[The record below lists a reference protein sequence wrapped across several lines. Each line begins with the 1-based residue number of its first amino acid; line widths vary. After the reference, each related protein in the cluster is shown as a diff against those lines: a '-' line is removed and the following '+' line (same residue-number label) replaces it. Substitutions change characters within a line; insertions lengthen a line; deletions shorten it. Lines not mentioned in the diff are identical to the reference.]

1 MDIQQLETQFPSI
14 FRACVAEGVAQ
25 ERDRVTAH
33 LEAGEKVG
41 DLKMATR
48 AILNGEDMTPTHMEH
63 YLHAARRGADIAA
76 WFEDSDDVD
85 DAILNAKRPPS
96 SFTDPEAAAVFA
108 RLSALVK
115 GGDGDVAIEDLE

>member
-41 DLKMATR
+41 DLKA
-48 AILNGEDMTPTHMEH
+48 AIGAVLRGAELTPEIMRH
-63 YLHAARRGADIAA
+63 YLAAGRNRAELAA
-76 WFEDSDDVD
+76 WLEDSDDVD

-96 SFTDPEAAAVFA
+96 AFTDPEAAAVFD
-108 RLSALVK
+108 RLSALVND
-115 GGDGDVAIEDLE
+115 GDGDMAIEDLE